1 MKLVASREL
10 RNHTRRLLE
19 RVEAGEE
26 LAITVGGRPVARITG
41 LTSQRPRWI
50 AREAFFEAVEA
61 VRADAGLASD
71 LDELTPETTDDLDPL

>member
-26 LAITVGGRPVARITG
+26 LGITIDGRPVARITG
-41 LTSQRPRWI
+41 LGSQRPRWI
-50 AREAFFEAVEA
+50 ARDAFFEAVEA
-61 VRADAGLASD
+61 VSSDARLASD
-71 LDELTPETTDDLDPL
+71 LDELAPETTDDLDPL